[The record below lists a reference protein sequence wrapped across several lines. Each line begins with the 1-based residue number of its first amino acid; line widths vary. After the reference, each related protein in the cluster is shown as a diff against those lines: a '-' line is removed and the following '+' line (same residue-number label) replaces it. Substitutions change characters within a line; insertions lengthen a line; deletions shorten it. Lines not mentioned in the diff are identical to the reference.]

1 MRINSTDPIPP
12 VPADSLASEPRIE
25 PRLTKPVAQVAK
37 HQDPGPSETTSV
49 IVEIQK
55 GNKVVYKFIDGS
67 NGNLIEQIPSQA
79 MVNFS
84 DAIDTALPSLRKSES
99 QK

>member
-1 MRINSTDPIPP
+1 
-12 VPADSLASEPRIE
+12 
-25 PRLTKPVAQVAK
+25 VAK